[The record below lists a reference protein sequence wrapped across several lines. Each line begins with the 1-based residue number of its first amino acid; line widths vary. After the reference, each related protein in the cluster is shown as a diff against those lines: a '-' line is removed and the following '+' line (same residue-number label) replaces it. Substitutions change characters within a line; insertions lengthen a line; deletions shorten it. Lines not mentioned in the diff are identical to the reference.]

1 MFGERAGRQIEF
13 FGVGLIT
20 SSSIVSSTVG
30 KPEDEVGVSLM
41 MILSSLAGLGTGF
54 ACLVTLT
61 AQGLAGVILV
71 RWEAFEVEGTLFVSG
86 VNSFGRLVEPLSVCP
101 EAVEL
106 VGLSFCPSESLD
118 SADEFRGVIL
128 AC

>member
-1 MFGERAGRQIEF
+1 MFGERGGRQIEF

-41 MILSSLAGLGTGF
+41 MKLSSLAGVGEEF
-54 ACLVTLT
+54 ARLVTLT
-61 AQGLAGVILV
+61 AGGLAGVILV
-71 RWEAFEVEGTLFVSG
+71 SREAFEVEGTLFVSR
-86 VNSFGRLVEPLSVCP
+86 VNSVGGSGEPLSVCR
-101 EAVEL
+101 EAFEL

-118 SADEFRGVIL
+118 SANEFR
-128 AC
+128 

>member
-1 MFGERAGRQIEF
+1 MFGERGGRQIEF

-41 MILSSLAGLGTGF
+41 MKLSSLAGVGEEF
-54 ACLVTLT
+54 ARLVTLT
-61 AQGLAGVILV
+61 AGGLAGVILV
-71 RWEAFEVEGTLFVSG
+71 SREAFEVEGTLFVSR
-86 VNSFGRLVEPLSVCP
+86 VNSVGGSGVPLSVCR
-101 EAVEL
+101 EAFEL

-118 SADEFRGVIL
+118 SANEFR
-128 AC
+128 

>member
-1 MFGERAGRQIEF
+1 MFGERGGWQIEF

-61 AQGLAGVILV
+61 ARGLAGVILV
-71 RWEAFEVEGTLFVSG
+71 RWEAFEVEGTLFVS
-86 VNSFGRLVEPLSVCP
+86 
-101 EAVEL
+101 
-106 VGLSFCPSESLD
+106 
-118 SADEFRGVIL
+118 
-128 AC
+128 